1 MEGADLISMSQTIYL
16 PSDIL
21 RGLEIVTKIFM
32 MQNEIQLVVEP
43 LLTGQPFPLGGQ
55 DQWVELS
62 WEGWATKYLTVRF
75 IWHTK
80 IAMSKSLA

>member
-1 MEGADLISMSQTIYL
+1 
-16 PSDIL
+16 
-21 RGLEIVTKIFM
+21 M
-32 MQNEIQLVVEP
+32 MQNEIQPVVEP
-43 LLTGQPFPLGGQ
+43 FLTGQPFPLGGQ

-62 WEGWATKYLTVRF
+62 WEGWATKL